1 MYIKVVLSIFSFINI
16 HISFYNFLLL
26 NELITFHV
34 IYFFDYSDLDLRCVW
49 GFRMNFKNYA
59 QIICFLK
66 LLTIYHDNL

>member
-49 GFRMNFKNYA
+49 GIRMN
-59 QIICFLK
+59 LK
-66 LLTIYHDNL
+66 IMHKLFVF